1 MTIFSLKE
9 TTGINAGCLPSAENH
24 TGCHQVVPEKPLAF
38 VSPDF
43 SGVALTEKSD
53 IYVQPMYNNKY
64 YQLDYVIY
72 DACKK
77 YRKSLN
83 HTIKLVD

>member
-43 SGVALTEKSD
+43 AGVALTEKSE
-53 IYVQPMYNNKY
+53 NFNR
-64 YQLDYVIY
+64 L
-72 DACKK
+72 
-77 YRKSLN
+77 
-83 HTIKLVD
+83 LVYKFYSMI